1 MSAETDVYAAL
12 SGAAGVTALVSTRI
26 YPNVRPQD
34 SDVPCVVYD
43 RSGTEVIQSIHGTVL
58 ATIPRVD
65 LTAVSATR
73 AECEAV
79 SNAVATALVAAGFN
93 YLDRV
98 AEYVPDVDL
107 YICTLFFSKPE

>member
-1 MSAETDVYAAL
+1 MSIEADVYAAL
-12 SGAAGVTALVSTRI
+12 SVAAGVTALASTRI

-43 RSGTEVIQSIHGTVL
+43 RSGTEVIQAIHGPVL

-65 LTAVSATR
+65 VTAVSVTR
-73 AECEAV
+73 AECESLSDAV
-79 SNAVATALVAAGFN
+79 VTALLTAGFN

-98 AEYVPDVDL
+98 AEYAPDADL
-107 YICTLFFSKPE
+107 YVSTLFFSKPE